1 MLGGPFYQ
9 NPFYVI
15 QKKQHSILGTLS
27 GTLFLLSSTDNYNHI
42 FKMQNL
48 MYFYFLIR
56 TWTCEAFTSK
66 CKITLE

>member
-1 MLGGPFYQ
+1 MLGEPFNQ

-42 FKMQNL
+42 FKIQNL

-56 TWTCEAFTSK
+56 T
-66 CKITLE
+66 